1 MEKFKKNK
9 IYYKN
14 AHLTADQAKQEIA
27 AGIKL
32 LNKIDQPIVSFAG
45 SARVRT
51 THKNYQHCHEL
62 AYKLGKEG
70 FAIMSGGGPGIMHA
84 ANSGAAKASA
94 TSVGL
99 KARLLTKEKIDEKIY
114 THQANF
120 HYFFARRFIML
131 TKTRVMIFYPGG
143 YGTLNELL
151 ENAMLIQNKIM
162 DNIPLIC
169 VDKKYWTGLF
179 KWLETNMVKE
189 KYADKIDLNII
200 KLIDSPEEIIKL
212 IKKVC

>member
-14 AHLTADQAKQEIA
+14 AHLTADRIRQEVA

-32 LNKIDQPIVSFAG
+32 LNKIDQPIISFAG
-45 SARVRT
+45 SARIKT
-51 THKNYQHCHEL
+51 THKNYRHCYKL
-62 AYKLGKEG
+62 AYKLGKKG
-70 FAIMSGGGPGIMHA
+70 FAIISGGGPGIMHA
-84 ANSGAAKASA
+84 ANSGATKAGS

-99 KARLLTKEKIDEKIY
+99 KAKLLTREKINEKIY
-114 THQANF
+114 TNQANF
-120 HYFFARRFIML
+120 HYFFIRRFIML
-131 TKTRVMIFYPGG
+131 AKTRAMIFYPGG

-169 VDKKYWTGLF
+169 VDKKYWTKLF
-179 KWLETNMVKE
+179 RWLNTKTVKE
-189 KYADKIDLNII
+189 KYADKFDLSII
-200 KLIDSPEEIIKL
+200 KLIDSPQKIVEL
-212 IKKVC
+212 IEKIC